1 MQKVLNEEIRRLA
14 RKEIK
19 SAVAPLAQQN
29 KVLKAQLAKQAK
41 LIKELA
47 KAVASIP
54 SQAKPAP
61 AAPAAPA
68 DAKSASKK
76 SVKRSFRPAVL
87 VAFRKKHS
95 LSQRAV
101 AQLLSTSLVSVT
113 NWENGHAVP
122 RPAMLGKIAALRKM
136 GKRELVKLLPADAKK
151 ASRKPRVAKKAKS
164 AQPAA
169 KPAAPAPAAPQA
181 PEA

>member
-1 MQKVLNEEIRRLA
+1 MPNMQKILNEEIRRLA

-19 SAVAPLAQQN
+19 AAVAPLAQQN
-29 KVLKAQLAKQAK
+29 KVLKGQLAKQAK
-41 LIKELA
+41 LLKELS

-54 SQAKPAP
+54 AQAKPAP
-61 AAPAAPA
+61 AAPA
-68 DAKSASKK
+68 DAKPAAKK
-76 SVKRSFRPAVL
+76 SAKRSFRPSVL

-122 RPAMLGKIAALRKM
+122 RPAMLEKIAALRKM

-151 ASRKPRVAKKAKS
+151 STRKPRVAKKAKS

-169 KPAAPAPAAPQA
+169 KPAPAPAAPQA

>member
-1 MQKVLNEEIRRLA
+1 MPNMQKVLNEEIRRLA

-19 SAVAPLAQQN
+19 AAVAPLAQQN
-29 KVLKAQLAKQAK
+29 KVLKEQLAKQTK
-41 LIKELA
+41 LVKELA
-47 KAVASIP
+47 KAVAAIP
-54 SQAKPAP
+54 VQPKPAP
-61 AAPAAPA
+61 AASA
-68 DAKSASKK
+68 DAKPAAKK
-76 SVKRSFRPAVL
+76 GKRSFRPAIL

-101 AQLLSTSLVSVT
+101 SQLLSTSLVSVT

-122 RPAMLGKIAALRKM
+122 RPAMVEKIAALRKM

-151 ASRKPRVAKKAKS
+151 AGRKPRVAKKAKS

-169 KPAAPAPAAPQA
+169 KLAAPAPAAPQA

>member
-54 SQAKPAP
+54 SQAKPV
-61 AAPAAPA
+61 PAAPA
-68 DAKSASKK
+68 DAKPATKK

-151 ASRKPRVAKKAKS
+151 TSRKPRVAKKAKS